1 MTHLLEDNRIQDSTY
16 VGFLWIFIVGLRA
29 ASTCVG
35 VLTHVCILVEFDI
48 VLSVKLNVFTCDIY
62 LYSGKVN
69 IVVHMLSSRILEC
82 LLLLLHWASSR
93 LDCNAFIQ
101 RWFSFRTVPLCK
113 ESIAKCLSIFLEAP
127 CKEDT
132 KCGNFN
138 ICDGILYFI
147 CCW

>member
-35 VLTHVCILVEFDI
+35 VITHVCILVEFDI
-48 VLSVKLNVFTCDIY
+48 VLSVKLIVFTCDIY

-82 LLLLLHWASSR
+82 LLLSLLWTSAH
-93 LDCNAFIQ
+93 LDDYFLWRDVLI
-101 RWFSFRTVPLCK
+101 FSVLFRFACG
-113 ESIAKCLSIFLEAP
+113 EHCLSM
-127 CKEDT
+127 
-132 KCGNFN
+132 GSVQRR
-138 ICDGILYFI
+138 Y
-147 CCW
+147 